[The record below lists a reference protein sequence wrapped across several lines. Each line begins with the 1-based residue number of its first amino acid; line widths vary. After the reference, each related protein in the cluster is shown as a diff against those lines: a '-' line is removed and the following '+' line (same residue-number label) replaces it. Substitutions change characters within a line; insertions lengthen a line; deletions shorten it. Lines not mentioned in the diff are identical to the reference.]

1 VSDQLVVIVGAAV
14 AGRITRTA
22 GRLDLVYD
30 EAYRRDP
37 SATALSVSLP
47 LESAR
52 HDDAALAPWLAGLLP
67 DNNDVLRR
75 WSRMFQVSA
84 APFSLL
90 STPIGEECAGAARF
104 LRPDRVDAALTGQGA
119 VRWISD
125 SDVAQRLRDLRADTT
140 AWLGTEFAGR
150 FSLAGAQA
158 KTALLWDE
166 PNQRWGV
173 PDGAAATSHI
183 LKPAIAGLD
192 DHDLNEHLCLRTAA
206 LVGLICAP
214 TQLLRFADQSAVVS
228 ARYDRVDTGGEWLT
242 RVHQEDMCQALG
254 MRPEDKYQNEGGP
267 GSRDVVALLRRV
279 LPADRVDIDVWRLFD
294 AATFNWIIAGTDAHA
309 KNYSLLLSGRQVRL
323 APLYDIA
330 SALPYPKVHIRKLRL
345 AMKFAGSYLLDSYP
359 PSIWPKIAAEFSLPV
374 GLVRDRARALLDA
387 TPDALAD
394 VARAADVRQLASTL
408 PTRLTDAVAGRVAS
422 IRRSLHG

>member
-1 VSDQLVVIVGAAV
+1 MSDQLIVIVGAAV
-14 AGRITRTA
+14 AGRIARTA

-30 EAYRRDP
+30 DAYRRDP

-52 HDDAALAPWLAGLLP
+52 HDDAAVAPWLAGLLP

-75 WSRMFQVSA
+75 WSRIFQVST

-104 LRPDRVDAALTGQGA
+104 IKPDRVDAALAGQGA
-119 VRWISD
+119 VTWMAD
-125 SDVAQRLRDLRADTT
+125 SDVARRLRELRADAT

-166 PNQRWGV
+166 LNQRWGV

-183 LKPAIAGLD
+183 LKPAIAGLQ

-206 LVGLICAP
+206 QVGLVCAT

-228 ARYDRVDTGGEWLT
+228 ARYDRVDSGSEWLT

-254 MRPEDKYQNEGGP
+254 MTPEDKYQNEGGP
-267 GSRDVVALLRRV
+267 GIRDIVALLHRA
-279 LPADRVDIDVWRLFD
+279 LPADRVDIDVWRFFD
-294 AATFNWIIAGTDAHA
+294 AVMFNWVVAGTDAHA

-345 AMKFAGSYLLDSYP
+345 AMKFAGSYTLYDYT
-359 PSIWPKIAAEFSLPV
+359 PSIWPKVAADFSLPV
-374 GLVRDRARALLDA
+374 EQVRDRVRAVVDA
-387 TPDALAD
+387 IPDALAD
-394 VARAADVRQLASTL
+394 IAHGSDVARLASTL
-408 PTRLTDAVAGRVAS
+408 PARLTDAVAGRVAN
-422 IRRSLHG
+422 IRRSF